1 MEPLTPAFLSSTSP
15 TDTPSGHHP
24 ATPRFLL
31 SLLATAVYLSIPSTA
46 SQALTAILSTV
57 GPYTVVDYLNFA
69 LGKPISDLA
78 GKEPIAAVGLED
90 IAQDL
95 NQELSDVTP
104 PEAKPSTIRE
114 KSLSGTSGVA
124 RKVDP
129 SASSPQSGCRSLCSH
144 TDDADANDQHR
155 EPLFLYGAI
164 SNKIGEA
171 SVCWLARWGLD
182 MFTLEF
188 GGSDATTWFLTQR
201 LSDVPGH
208 LVPTIWRRGGLS
220 AKWVSALISSD
231 MLFVR
236 GERERYKFAKAVVE
250 LRRRDGVD
258 EREEEIWTKMF
269 NHSIYYANMVCLRFT
284 SSSSSVLTL
293 VQPIEELIAISQ
305 DISPTT
311 GQPYVSMSA
320 LQSAHWYHSMLR
332 HHITTKPSGFGI
344 QGSQR
349 DKELG
354 ITFTTTNVLHMANSL
369 RRDAADQ
376 EKIRQKLYYRI
387 PSDTS
392 SRLGENGKIEAS
404 SMDQLFEVSSLAYNP
419 KGSSAITSCASTHE
433 GNFFGLQ
440 SDCVTASSCI
450 SADPTGNVKW
460 SPYPPV
466 RFAVEFW
473 GVHNLREKTPLH
485 SHTIWYAGSYFNVY
499 VQLVRKKGMQLGM
512 YLHRQSS
519 IDPMP
524 SPSVPT
530 SLVISA
536 ERLRN
541 SPMPASSDG
550 AASRVALS
558 NPSSSTT
565 SFRTSPSR
573 TATPPAPTSPL
584 SPAFTLLPS
593 PPRTVPAQ
601 PYRDPRSS
609 VSAYFVVSC
618 ASATGSAMTRFS
630 SAPDVFAVG
639 QSWGWKSGSL
649 LSEGWEGEVEGADDM
664 FASAGPEVSLRATVV
679 LGVI

>member
-1 MEPLTPAFLSSTSP
+1 MLTW
-15 TDTPSGHHP
+15 
-24 ATPRFLL
+24 
-31 SLLATAVYLSIPSTA
+31 Y
-46 SQALTAILSTV
+46 
-57 GPYTVVDYLNFA
+57 
-69 LGKPISDLA
+69 
-78 GKEPIAAVGLED
+78 
-90 IAQDL
+90 
-95 NQELSDVTP
+95 
-104 PEAKPSTIRE
+104 
-114 KSLSGTSGVA
+114 
-124 RKVDP
+124 
-129 SASSPQSGCRSLCSH
+129 
-144 TDDADANDQHR
+144 
-155 EPLFLYGAI
+155 
-164 SNKIGEA
+164 
-171 SVCWLARWGLD
+171 
-182 MFTLEF
+182 
-188 GGSDATTWFLTQR
+188 
-201 LSDVPGH
+201 
-208 LVPTIWRRGGLS
+208 
-220 AKWVSALISSD
+220 VSALPLPSTVFD
-231 MLFVR
+231 
-236 GERERYKFAKAVVE
+236 VVQ
-250 LRRRDGVD
+250 
-258 EREEEIWTKMF
+258 
-269 NHSIYYANMVCLRFT
+269 
-284 SSSSSVLTL
+284 L
-293 VQPIEELIAISQ
+293 VEELIAISQ

-320 LQSAHWYHSMLR
+320 LQSAHWNHAMLR
-332 HHITTKPSGFGI
+332 HHITTKPSGFGS

-354 ITFTTTNVLHMANSL
+354 ITVTTTNVLQMVNSL

-376 EKIRQKLYYRI
+376 ERVRQKLYYRI

-419 KGSSAITSCASTHE
+419 KGPSAITSRASTHE

-440 SDCVTASSCI
+440 SDCETASSCI
-450 SADPTGNVKW
+450 SADSTGNVKW

-541 SPMPASSDG
+541 VPMPMNSEG
-550 AASRVALS
+550 VASRVALS

-565 SFRTSPSR
+565 SFRTSPPR

-584 SPAFTLLPS
+584 SPTFAVLPS
-593 PPRTVPAQ
+593 PRTVPAQ

-649 LSEGWEGEVEGADDM
+649 LSDGWEGEVEGADDM